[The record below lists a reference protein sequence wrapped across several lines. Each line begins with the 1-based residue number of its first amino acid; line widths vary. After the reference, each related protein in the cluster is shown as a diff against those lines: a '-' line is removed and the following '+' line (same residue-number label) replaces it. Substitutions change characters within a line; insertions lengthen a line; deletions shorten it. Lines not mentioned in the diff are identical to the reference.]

1 VKLALITSS
10 THRSFVESGCR
21 PQTAK
26 HPMTM
31 QMVLGVDTK
40 LCCCRDTAIK
50 AMRMCPRNMFVPEQ
64 HQDEA
69 FTDSPIR
76 LEELD
81 FNVSAPHMH
90 ASCLEALQLE
100 PGHKVLDVG
109 AGCGIIN
116 ACAAYM
122 VSSHDRRLGIAM
134 CQHGDALAEL
144 FVLGHSSS
152 PCS

>member
-1 VKLALITSS
+1 
-10 THRSFVESGCR
+10 
-21 PQTAK
+21 
-26 HPMTM
+26 
-31 QMVLGVDTK
+31 
-40 LCCCRDTAIK
+40 
-50 AMRMCPRNMFVPEQ
+50 MRMCPRNMFVPEQ

-90 ASCLEALQLE
+90 ASCLEALDLE

-122 VSSHDRRLGIAM
+122 VSSHDQASW
-134 CQHGDALAEL
+134 
-144 FVLGHSSS
+144 HSHVQS
-152 PCS
+152 

>member
-1 VKLALITSS
+1 VVPSLACAAVGRCEPCTHTSN
-10 THRSFVESGCR
+10 THRPFVESGCK
-21 PQTAK
+21 PQTAR

-31 QMVLGVDTK
+31 QMVLSVDTK

-122 VSSHDRRLGIAM
+122 VSSHDQTSWHSRVATLG
-134 CQHGDALAEL
+134 
-144 FVLGHSSS
+144 
-152 PCS
+152 CSQ